1 MNGTF
6 TTKIVIKDDYVRKN
20 GMCPLYVQ
28 VFINS
33 ERKRIPL
40 NINVQP
46 KDFDKKKG
54 VVRNTMSKASDYN
67 LILKKSLGDI
77 NQIAINYRLQNKK
90 LTIKSLMDEINDPTS
105 QIDFLKFYE
114 HKLNEQKSL
123 EKIRI
128 STYKQQRA
136 TLFKLKKFQESIL
149 FSDFTNHLL
158 DRFVL
163 FMKKTLKN
171 NDTTVAVALK
181 NVKKYLHLAKKSG
194 ITTPLDFKDIKVRT
208 TKGSR
213 TFLDKEELNKMFRY
227 YNSEFI
233 NPSHKSVL
241 KKFLFSCF
249 TGLRI
254 SDIQRLKLDDY
265 FENYIIFISQKTNK
279 IQKIP
284 LNKTAQN
291 FINTEG
297 ALFDDDYRDQT
308 INDYLKEIAK
318 ICGIK
323 KRVTFHVG
331 RHTFATQF
339 LITGGKV
346 EVLQKLLGHSK
357 METTMIYVHIVDTQ
371 KEDQISQMDT
381 IFNF

>member
-1 MNGTF
+1 MQSIFSLLNVPKNAPKRMNGTF

-149 FSDFTNHLL
+149 FSYKCFH
-158 DRFVL
+158 
-163 FMKKTLKN
+163 KN
-171 NDTTVAVALK
+171 K
-181 NVKKYLHLAKKSG
+181 
-194 ITTPLDFKDIKVRT
+194 
-208 TKGSR
+208 
-213 TFLDKEELNKMFRY
+213 
-227 YNSEFI
+227 
-233 NPSHKSVL
+233 
-241 KKFLFSCF
+241 
-249 TGLRI
+249 
-254 SDIQRLKLDDY
+254 
-265 FENYIIFISQKTNK
+265 
-279 IQKIP
+279 
-284 LNKTAQN
+284 
-291 FINTEG
+291 
-297 ALFDDDYRDQT
+297 
-308 INDYLKEIAK
+308 
-318 ICGIK
+318 
-323 KRVTFHVG
+323 
-331 RHTFATQF
+331 
-339 LITGGKV
+339 
-346 EVLQKLLGHSK
+346 
-357 METTMIYVHIVDTQ
+357 
-371 KEDQISQMDT
+371 
-381 IFNF
+381 